1 VVAHVVLFT
10 PKATLSAEER
20 TAFLRTLEATFAA
33 VPDIARARVGRR
45 RPADR
50 PYERLGERY
59 AYLALLE
66 FDSAAALTRYLEHP
80 AHEAL
85 AEAFYFALE
94 RAEAGDFDLVDDVG
108 ALPI

>member
-10 PKATLSAEER
+10 PKATLSADER
-20 TAFLRTLEATFAA
+20 VAFLRTLEVAFAA

-45 RPADR
+45 RVSEH

-59 AYLALLE
+59 AFLALLE
-66 FDSAAALTRYLEHP
+66 FDSAAALERYLQHP
-80 AHEAL
+80 AHDAL
-85 AEAFYFALE
+85 SEAFYVSLAQ
-94 RAEAGDFDLVDDVG
+94 AEVGDFELVDDVG